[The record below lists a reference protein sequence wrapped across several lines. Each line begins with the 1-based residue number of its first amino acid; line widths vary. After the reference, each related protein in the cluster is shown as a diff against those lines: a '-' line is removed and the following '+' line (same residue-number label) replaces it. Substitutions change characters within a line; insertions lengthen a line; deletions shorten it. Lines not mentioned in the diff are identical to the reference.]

1 MICKVICLIYII
13 YFYTSIDCPKSNHEG
28 VFPRLLKKYSGDL
41 LTVEYKIGTSVSFH
55 HERLQSGN
63 LYHGYIWIQVGDIVY
78 LFSNHCILE
87 NQKRPYGILMMS
99 SKKKLGELIY
109 TLEDHIYDEA
119 SDAFEK
125 LYDETDPGK
134 MVEEVLDIVHICKW
148 DTDYDDMIRDYFG
161 LAESEHNSQAFFQ
174 DGNES
179 LSKIYKEMI
188 RDQFC
193 WIGILYKLEYDV
205 SSYVSDIM
213 DALENNSD
221 EFGFENAI
229 TSIMKALRKDI
240 ENGEPGK
247 WFS

>member
-1 MICKVICLIYII
+1 M
-13 YFYTSIDCPKSNHEG
+13 T
-28 VFPRLLKKYSGDL
+28 
-41 LTVEYKIGTSVSFH
+41 
-55 HERLQSGN
+55 
-63 LYHGYIWIQVGDIVY
+63 
-78 LFSNHCILE
+78 
-87 NQKRPYGILMMS
+87 S
-99 SKKKLGELIY
+99 SKKKLDELIY

-174 DGNES
+174 DGNKS

-193 WIGILYKLEYDV
+193 WIGILYRLEYDV

>member
-1 MICKVICLIYII
+1 
-13 YFYTSIDCPKSNHEG
+13 
-28 VFPRLLKKYSGDL
+28 
-41 LTVEYKIGTSVSFH
+41 
-55 HERLQSGN
+55 
-63 LYHGYIWIQVGDIVY
+63 
-78 LFSNHCILE
+78 
-87 NQKRPYGILMMS
+87 MS

-148 DTDYDDMIRDYFG
+148 DTDYDDMIRD
-161 LAESEHNSQAFFQ
+161 
-174 DGNES
+174 
-179 LSKIYKEMI
+179 
-188 RDQFC
+188 QFC
-193 WIGILYKLEYDV
+193 WIGILYRLEYDV

-247 WFS
+247 WFG